1 MAVGIRKHVAY
12 VLFTADSIP
21 IGALSWNILVI
32 VGNEIIRH
40 TNLMREQQQ
49 GVTNMVFGITGHWID
64 PCKVV
69 FCEEKL
75 NARVP
80 TERLEFRPNISGVR
94 VEPIMEPLVM
104 QPIMAGSEAPP
115 SKREVIFPQSSVSGS
130 L

>member
-32 VGNEIIRH
+32 VGNELIRH

-104 QPIMAGSEAPP
+104 QPIMVVYVAPP
-115 SKREVIFPQSSVSGS
+115 SHREVRPPHSLLVSSS
-130 L
+130 